1 MIKDGKSIETVFE
14 ILLAI
19 KETPIR
25 DVPNEEIATLGFEM
39 AIERGEKL
47 GLLKEM
53 IASKAYRRYADI
65 RRAQGLQ

>member
-1 MIKDGKSIETVFE
+1 
-14 ILLAI
+14 
-19 KETPIR
+19 
-25 DVPNEEIATLGFEM
+25 M